1 MRRIWHAGRAA
12 AVFVLAGCA
21 LAGSSLGAAAPAKPE
36 PLCFSN
42 VCLAGGVNG
51 VAQLT
56 LADLKQIRAP
66 GRKRPEGA
74 MATLA
79 AAYPRMSEDDR
90 KMLLNHSDSD
100 GRLLIDA
107 STLPALLRI
116 DQVCVGGQPFVALFT
131 SESGHPTSVTLEAI
145 AIDGTLRLG
154 VTEVARHFRV
164 KLHSPEEG
172 ALIADLSQR
181 FGFRVDDAYLAP
193 RPTGAKIE
201 FERQDDGFLLRFSA
215 VAPAIEPL
223 AIAPPGCPPSGR
235 LKID

>member
-1 MRRIWHAGRAA
+1 MRRIWRARRAA
-12 AVFVLAGCA
+12 AVFVLAGC
-21 LAGSSLGAAAPAKPE
+21 LPVGNSLGAAATAKSE

-42 VCLAGGVNG
+42 VCLAGGVND

-66 GRKRPEGA
+66 GRKRPDGA
-74 MATLA
+74 MAVLA
-79 AAYPRMSEDDR
+79 GAYPRMSEDDR
-90 KMLLNHSDSD
+90 KALLNHSDSD

-116 DQVCVGGQPFVALFT
+116 DQVCPGGQPFVALFT
-131 SESGHPTSVTLEAI
+131 SESGHPTSIRLEAV
-145 AIDGTLRLG
+145 ANDDTLRLG
-154 VTEVARHFRV
+154 VTELARHFRV
-164 KLHSPEEG
+164 KL
-172 ALIADLSQR
+172 ADLSQK
-181 FGFRVDDAYLAP
+181 FGFRVDDAYSAP
-193 RPTGAKIE
+193 RPAGAKIE

-215 VAPAIEPL
+215 VTPALAPL